1 MDYKKSNAP
10 LSTITRNISD
20 LDAPTD
26 NIYEAIMIIAKRA
39 TQVGVDIKKELVEK
53 LDEFAANAEN
63 LEEVFENKEQIE
75 VSRFY
80 EKLPKP
86 TSIAIQ
92 EWIEN
97 RIYYRNPVKETQEN
111 PDFQVENKEE

>member
-1 MDYKKSNAP
+1 MDYKKTNAAP
-10 LSTITRNISD
+10 TTITRNCNE
-20 LDAPTD
+20 LDAKTG
-26 NIYEAIMIIAKRA
+26 NIYEAITIIAKRA
-39 TQVGVDIKKELVEK
+39 TQIGVDLKKELIEK
-53 LDEFAANAEN
+53 LEEFASTAEN

-92 EWIEN
+92 EWIED
-97 RIYYRNPVKETQEN
+97 RIYYRHQNQDPKKGE
-111 PDFQVENKEE
+111 

>member
-20 LDAPTD
+20 LDAQTG
-26 NIYEAIMIIAKRA
+26 NIYEAIMVIAKRA
-39 TQVGVDIKKELVEK
+39 NQIGVDIKKELVEK

-92 EWIEN
+92 EWMEK
-97 RIYYRNPVKETQEN
+97 RIYYRNPLKESQGN
-111 PDFQVENKEE
+111 SDIQVEKNLE